1 MTHKVDHLIIGS
13 GIAGLMLAHKLGQD
27 SKVTV
32 IAKSKII
39 DNNTNYAQGGIASV
53 LSPED
58 SYQKH
63 IDDTMEAGAD
73 LCHEDI
79 VSLVVRGGPKAI
91 DELIQLGVDFTRDMN
106 AEDGGYHLT
115 REGGHQ
121 ERRVIHAHD
130 LTGKEVLRAL
140 VAAVRSNENINILE
154 NHFAIDL
161 ITSDKFNLTFP
172 VIAVSALTF

>member
-1 MTHKVDHLIIGS
+1 
-13 GIAGLMLAHKLGQD
+13 
-27 SKVTV
+27 
-32 IAKSKII
+32 
-39 DNNTNYAQGGIASV
+39 
-53 LSPED
+53 
-58 SYQKH
+58 
-63 IDDTMEAGAD
+63 
-73 LCHEDI
+73 
-79 VSLVVRGGPKAI
+79 
-91 DELIQLGVDFTRDMN
+91 MN

-161 ITSDKFNLTFP
+161 ITSDKFNPDFSGNSCFGAYVLDKGSNEVEAFLAKKHASLHWRTWKIVLVYVQSRRCYGRWSSNGLASGLSRCKPEFLQFHPTCLYNPNKKSFP
-172 VIAVSALTF
+172 HFRGRQR